1 MSSEEMKQFQCGIN
15 PETEEDAI
23 RLIVPA
29 EDDGTRLDAIV
40 GRNMEEIS
48 RSYAAQLIEKGCVS
62 YRTAADREKAA
73 VFTVVTSKK
82 KKLAAGDELLIEL
95 PEPASLDVTPENI
108 PLDIVYEDEDVIVV
122 NKPRGMV
129 VHPSAGN
136 WTGTLVN
143 AIMYHCGDSLSSI
156 NGVIRPGIVHRI
168 DKDTSGLLMIAKND
182 MAHESLAEQLK
193 VHSVTREYTAL
204 VYDNIKEDEL
214 TINEPI
220 GRDERNRLRR
230 AVWGSAHKEAVTH
243 IRVSARYGKYTL
255 VKARL
260 ETGRTHQIRV
270 HMAYIKHPLVGDEL
284 YGPKNQPD
292 KFMGVELKGQFLHA
306 GVLGFKHPRTGEYME
321 FCREMPANLK
331 AIIDKLESE

>member
-1 MSSEEMKQFQCGIN
+1 MSNKFECVIN
-15 PETEEDAI
+15 PESNENAV
-23 RLIVPA
+23 RLIVDA
-29 EDDGTRLDAIV
+29 EDAGQRLDAYV
-40 GRNMEEIS
+40 GSNLEDVS

-62 YRTAADREKAA
+62 LRSEQDRERH
-73 VFTVVTSKK
+73 VGFTVVTIKK
-82 KKLAAGDELLIEL
+82 KKIAAGDEIIIEV
-95 PEPASLDVTPENI
+95 PEPTALDITAEDI
-108 PLDIVYEDEDVIVV
+108 PLDIVYEDEDVVVV

-129 VHPSAGN
+129 VHPSPGN
-136 WTGTLVN
+136 WNGTLVN
-143 AIMYHCGDSLSSI
+143 AIMHHCGDSLSSI
-156 NGVIRPGIVHRI
+156 NGVVRPGIVHRI

-182 MAHESLAEQLK
+182 KAHESLAAQLK
-193 VHSVTREYTAL
+193 EHSVTREYTAL
-204 VYDNIKEDEL
+204 VYDNIKEDEI

-243 IRVSARYGKYTL
+243 IRVVARYGKYTL

-270 HMAYIKHPLVGDEL
+270 HMSYIKHPLVGDEL
-284 YGPKNQPD
+284 YGPKNQPE

-321 FCREMPANLK
+321 FSREMPAELSM
-331 AIIDKLESE
+331 IVDKLENE

>member
-1 MSSEEMKQFQCGIN
+1 MSSNFECVIN
-15 PETEEDAI
+15 PESNENAV
-23 RLIVPA
+23 RLIVDA
-29 EDDGTRLDAIV
+29 EDAGQRLDAYV
-40 GRNMEEIS
+40 GSNLEDVS

-62 YRTAADREKAA
+62 VRSEQEREKQAG
-73 VFTVVTSKK
+73 FTVVTVKK
-82 KKLAAGDELLIEL
+82 KKIAAGDEIIIDV
-95 PEPASLDVTPENI
+95 PEPTALDITAEDI
-108 PLDIVYEDEDVIVV
+108 PLDIVYEDEDVVVV

-129 VHPSAGN
+129 VHPSPGN
-136 WTGTLVN
+136 WNGTLVN
-143 AIMYHCGDSLSSI
+143 AIMHHCGDSLSSI
-156 NGVIRPGIVHRI
+156 NGVVRPGIVHRI

-182 MAHESLAEQLK
+182 KAHESLAEQLK
-193 VHSVTREYTAL
+193 EHSVTREYTAL

-243 IRVSARYGKYTL
+243 IRVVARYGKYTL

-270 HMAYIKHPLVGDEL
+270 HMSYIKHPLVGDEL

-292 KFMGVELKGQFLHA
+292 KFMGVELRGQFLHA

-321 FCREMPANLK
+321 FSREMPTELSM
-331 AIIDKLESE
+331 IIDKLENE